1 MEEMIASCITFWINE
16 EEGIDEKVAGQKL
29 FSIAFRC
36 ASNQAG
42 ALFRLLCKKII
53 QNAIF
58 INCLA
63 IKCDKMKVDGGI

>member
-1 MEEMIASCITFWINE
+1 MIESCIPFWINE

-42 ALFRLLCKKII
+42 ALFRLLCKKNNSKRNFY
-53 QNAIF
+53 QLSRN
-58 INCLA
+58 
-63 IKCDKMKVDGGI
+63 